1 MRCRA
6 SVLAAP
12 AAPRAAHPVALA
24 SHAHR
29 KGGAHL
35 DGHIKLG
42 ALFRDDEHLA
52 ARRSNDRQLA
62 AVSAAAHCGGR
73 RQGRG
78 RGVCACAWRW
88 CRYRSALRLP
98 GGGAVAL
105 LDGGGRRAKRHA
117 TLRASNSA
125 RSKGQLR
132 CTGAVI
138 RAGAANPCAPL
149 TSHPHA
155 QPGQG
160 RHGRVL
166 TPPRSP
172 ACLAPDRPDG
182 KPQALPAALRSRC
195 CQAGPLQGAQIGALG
210 CRARSAGAPHRA
222 QRGARPAA
230 CGVRRAE
237 TAAFHVATPAHKHAR
252 APCRHV

>member
-1 MRCRA
+1 MDTSN
-6 SVLAAP
+6 SVPSSEMTNILPPGAAMIGSSLP
-12 AAPRAAHPVALA
+12 SAQRRTVA
-24 SHAHR
+24 
-29 KGGAHL
+29 
-35 DGHIKLG
+35 D
-42 ALFRDDEHLA
+42 
-52 ARRSNDRQLA
+52 
-62 AVSAAAHCGGR
+62 GGR
-73 RQGRG
+73 
-78 RGVCACAWRW
+78 
-88 CRYRSALRLP
+88 
-98 GGGAVAL
+98 GGAVACVRAHGAGAGTGRRFGSRAGAPSRCSMRGKG
-105 LDGGGRRAKRHA
+105 DRRAKRHA
-117 TLRASNSA
+117 PLRASNSA

-132 CTGAVI
+132 RTGAVI

-166 TPPRSP
+166 TPPRSR

-230 CGVRRAE
+230 CGVRRTE
-237 TAAFHVATPAHKHAR
+237 TAAFHVASPAHKHAR